1 MYRLVTQIYDYL
13 EKYRKPEEIET
24 LRWVINMI
32 EDGLSLEAIN
42 NYLALKKLRSGKDG
56 EGDSEEVKP

>member
-13 EKYRKPEEIET
+13 GKYRKPEEIET
-24 LRWVINMI
+24 LRWAINMI

-42 NYLALKKLRSGKDG
+42 HYLALKKLRSGKCG
-56 EGDSEEVKP
+56 EGDEKK

>member
-13 EKYRKPEEIET
+13 GKSRKPEEIET
-24 LRWVINMI
+24 LRWAINMI

-42 NYLALKKLRSGKDG
+42 GYLALKKLRSGKYG
-56 EGDSEEVKP
+56 EGDEKK